1 MTRYYF
7 DLANGYD
14 LIRDDEGVDTSSPA
28 EAFEEARAALSDLR
42 GSGEAP
48 EPGSGWKLIIRDEIG
63 MTLSTIS
70 LNDVPFH

>member
-1 MTRYYF
+1 MRYYF
-7 DLANGYD
+7 DLSNHDA
-14 LIRDDEGVDTSSPA
+14 LIRDDEGVDTNSPT

-63 MTLSTIS
+63 MTLSAIS
-70 LNDVPFH
+70 LDDVPFH